1 MIVDLF
7 SLVQNQIAVF
17 FLIFIRVSGIFML
30 TPIYGSRNIPAHVK
44 IALGLTISIILFPM
58 IYNDEIKIT
67 EQLLPYTF
75 LIISEFLV
83 GLIIGFVSS
92 LVFTA
97 IQMCGQILDTQIGFG
112 IVNVID
118 PQSGNQIPLVGN
130 FLYILALLVFLAI
143 NGHHVVLGALVA
155 SFKFLPLTGVV
166 FKAAISQFVVGLI
179 KHIILIA
186 LQISLPVLAALLL
199 IDIALGILSRTMPQ
213 MNIFIVGVPAKIFT
227 GIFILSLVL
236 PFYIYFLEKTF
247 NGMYKNIYDVL
258 TLFT

>member
-1 MIVDLF
+1 MLDLF
-7 SLVQNQIAVF
+7 SLVQNQVAVF
-17 FLIFIRVSGIFML
+17 FLVFIRISGIFML
-30 TPIYGSRNIPAHVK
+30 TPVFGSRNVPPYVK
-44 IALGLTISIILFPM
+44 IGFGIALTAILYPM
-58 IYNDEIKIT
+58 IYNDEIKMPD
-67 EQLLPYTF
+67 QLIPYMF
-75 LIISEFLV
+75 LVASEFLV
-83 GLIIGFVSS
+83 GVIIGFISS

-130 FLYILALLVFLAI
+130 FLYILALLVFLSI
-143 NGHHVVLGALVA
+143 NGHHVILGALVA
-155 SFKFLPLTGVV
+155 SFKLLPLTGIV

-258 TLFT
+258 TLFG